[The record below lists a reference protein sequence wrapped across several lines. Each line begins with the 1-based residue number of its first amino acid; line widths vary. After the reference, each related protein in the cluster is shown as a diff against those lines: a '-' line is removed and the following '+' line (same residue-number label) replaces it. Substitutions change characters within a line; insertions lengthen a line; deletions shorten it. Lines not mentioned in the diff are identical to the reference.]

1 MATGSDPNWFLI
13 AFFVVFVVLA
23 YIAGRATEPVAGLV
37 SDWRLRHGAEST
49 LVQRQALQ
57 DLRRLLPDLQ
67 RSGETAGD
75 EAAHERY
82 LEIDG
87 QVTAARKRIATR
99 PLRELIGQ
107 YQADVR
113 KLAEFHRAEAARP
126 PLADD
131 KGDVSGPHALGRM
144 FTALEA
150 RQEAFQGLSKALNA
164 VSEELRHFSD

>member
-1 MATGSDPNWFLI
+1 MF
-13 AFFVVFVVLA
+13 A
-23 YIAGRATEPVAGLV
+23 YIGVIAYVAGRATEPVAGMV
-37 SDWRLRHGAEST
+37 SDWRLRHGANSEFG
-49 LVQRQALQ
+49 QRQALQ
-57 DLRRLLPDLQ
+57 DLRRLLPELQ

-75 EAAHERY
+75 EAAHARY
-82 LEIDG
+82 ADLDA

-99 PLRELIGQ
+99 PLREQIGR

-150 RQEAFQGLSKALNA
+150 RQEAFQGLSQALSA
-164 VSEELRHFSD
+164 VSEELRRFSQ